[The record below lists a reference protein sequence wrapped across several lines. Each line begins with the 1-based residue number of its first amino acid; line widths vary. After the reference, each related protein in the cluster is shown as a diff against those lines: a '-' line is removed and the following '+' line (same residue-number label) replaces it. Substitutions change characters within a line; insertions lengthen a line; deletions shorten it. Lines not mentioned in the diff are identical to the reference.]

1 MKAKKIEIQQTTP
14 EALGVD
20 ITARLQ
26 TLEVTEP
33 PQRAAGVKV
42 NSVEEVVARL
52 KSSGVI

>member
-20 ITARLQ
+20 ITPRIQ
-26 TLEVTEP
+26 TLEVNEP
-33 PQRAAGVKV
+33 PKRAAGVKV